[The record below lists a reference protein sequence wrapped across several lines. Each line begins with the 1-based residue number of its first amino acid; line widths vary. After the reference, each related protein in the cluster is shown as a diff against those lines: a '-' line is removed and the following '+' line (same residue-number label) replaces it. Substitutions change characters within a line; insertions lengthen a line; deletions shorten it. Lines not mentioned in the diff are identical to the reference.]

1 MRSHLPIR
9 PATAPDSPRTIITC
23 SHHSCYGYAGD
34 WPCKGKVT
42 ACVLCS
48 ECNDRS
54 NPYTA
59 DGGLVHSSRA
69 ALDEVCL
76 VKRSLWTVSPS
87 FRDRRRGEAIA
98 AAPAFQ
104 ELRVL
109 EQQLIEVNVAFGEA
123 DEKSCDQMSGCQI
136 RSCVPRHFLSP
147 IFTLTA
153 IGTCG
158 RALRQERRSR
168 LLPTS
173 WSKRHAA
180 ICYPSVFS
188 RRSNPSESASSRAL
202 YKYNAQ
208 LSIRKQL

>member
-1 MRSHLPIR
+1 M
-9 PATAPDSPRTIITC
+9 DSQ
-23 SHHSCYGYAGD
+23 S
-34 WPCKGKVT
+34 
-42 ACVLCS
+42 
-48 ECNDRS
+48 
-54 NPYTA
+54 
-59 DGGLVHSSRA
+59 
-69 ALDEVCL
+69 
-76 VKRSLWTVSPS
+76 S

-208 LSIRKQL
+208 LNSKAIVIDMKPIRTAHDGSLSTPHSKMRTLL